1 MWQSLKPIK
10 EILIYTAFIFLAS
23 LIYFIYAYS
32 VFPAVEEKETFMTE
46 IGEGF
51 GNAGLAIL
59 IFIYFRT
66 LLKLMLG
73 EGKLAKRLLPDYS
86 PLIDSSLL
94 NQLLGVLNRTHVFVG
109 IAAIAIILLHIALM
123 GFSRYAHIIFFP
135 VVLILVVWQGL
146 FGLFLTWRYSPVE
159 LKQFSYLV
167 HAQFFTGIAIGIFAL
182 FGHILI
188 DD

>member
-1 MWQSLKPIK
+1 MWQSLRPIK
-10 EILIYTAFIFLAS
+10 GTLIYTAIIFWAS
-23 LIYFIYAYS
+23 LAYFMYAYS
-32 VFPAVEEKETFMTE
+32 VYPVIEEKETFMAE

-51 GNAGLAIL
+51 GNAALVIL

-66 LLKLMLG
+66 FLKLMLG
-73 EGKLAKRLLPDYS
+73 EGKLAKRLLPDYL
-86 PLIDSSLL
+86 PPMNSSFL
-94 NQLLGVLNRTHVFVG
+94 NQLLVVLNRTHVFVG
-109 IAAIAIILLHIALM
+109 ITAISVILLHIALI
-123 GFSRYAHIIFFP
+123 GFSRYMHILFFP
-135 VVLILVVWQGL
+135 AVLILVVWQGL
-146 FGLFLTWRYSPVE
+146 FGLFLTWRYSPAE